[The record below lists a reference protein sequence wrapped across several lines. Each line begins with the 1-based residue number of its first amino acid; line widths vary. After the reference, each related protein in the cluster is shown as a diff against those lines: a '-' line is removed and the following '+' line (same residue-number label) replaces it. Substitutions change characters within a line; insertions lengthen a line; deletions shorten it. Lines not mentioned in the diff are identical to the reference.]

1 MSPPVGRPP
10 PSSSRRPG
18 TSARSGTTA
27 ARAGG
32 QAGRSP
38 QARAAPRRDEDRVER
53 ARPAAPTRVA
63 QYTIREGGPY
73 TFDTIATELRVRRRA
88 LMRANPGVDA
98 ETLRVGQRLDLPTE
112 RVPRMPRLP
121 TRPGGARFTYPELRT
136 AIERSARNHRIS
148 PMTIAGIIAQESSY
162 RNLVIHRDGTGRG
175 LIGLDSGGQLDNY
188 LRWAG
193 APAID
198 PEGDERV
205 LTPEL
210 QIEFLAMRI
219 REMMDDNH
227 WTEARAII
235 GWHASA
241 RFDSEAREYGAHIRR
256 KIAGVR
262 RGDFDTVP

>member
-1 MSPPVGRPP
+1 M
-10 PSSSRRPG
+10 
-18 TSARSGTTA
+18 
-27 ARAGG
+27 
-32 QAGRSP
+32 
-38 QARAAPRRDEDRVER
+38 ER
-53 ARPAAPTRVA
+53 ARPATPTRVA
-63 QYTIREGGPY
+63 HYTIREGGPY

-88 LMRANPGVDA
+88 LMRANPGVGA
-98 ETLRVGQRLDLPTE
+98 ESLRVGQRLDLPAE
-112 RVPRMPRLP
+112 RVPRMTRLP
-121 TRPGGARFTYPELRT
+121 TRPGGARFTYPELRP
-136 AIERSARNHRIS
+136 AIESSARRHRVS

-198 PEGDERV
+198 PAGDERV
-205 LTPEL
+205 LTPEV

-219 REMMDDNH
+219 REMMDDNG

-241 RFDSEAREYGAHIRR
+241 RFDIEAQDYGDHVRD
-256 KIAGVR
+256 KITAVR
-262 RGDFDTVP
+262 RGDFDTVPQPRVARASD